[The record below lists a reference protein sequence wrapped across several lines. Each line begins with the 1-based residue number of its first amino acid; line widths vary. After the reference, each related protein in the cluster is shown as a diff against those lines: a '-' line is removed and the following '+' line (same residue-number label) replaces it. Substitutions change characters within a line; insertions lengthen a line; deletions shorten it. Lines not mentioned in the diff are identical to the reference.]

1 MPAFVDH
8 MKLQH
13 SRLQHIASKA
23 FEEPELAL
31 KHLDDAFAFAS
42 MAWEN
47 RKKFTKLS
55 EEEVAVLPVWFA
67 AWKLLDDAKYLV
79 PDSTGKGTEREIIE
93 TAEEATKGFE
103 IEIEAAIRAATYAAH
118 TTYGGKDDDS
128 LISLEIARLITLDE
142 INRVMKDI
150 LYLNTDSSVLSP
162 LVEILVALETKINRI
177 LSA

>member
-1 MPAFVDH
+1 MTDMSAFVDH

-13 SRLQHIASKA
+13 SKLQHIASKA
-23 FEEPELAL
+23 FEGPELAL
-31 KHLDDAFAFAS
+31 KRLDDAFAFAS

-67 AWKLLDDAKYLV
+67 AWKMLDDAKYLV
-79 PDSTGKGTEREIIE
+79 PDSITEREIIE
-93 TAEEATKGFE
+93 VAEEATKGFE
-103 IEIEAAIRAATYAAH
+103 IEIESAIRAA
-118 TTYGGKDDDS
+118 TYGGKDDDS

-150 LYLNTDSSVLSP
+150 LHLNTDSSVLSP

-177 LSA
+177 LAA